1 MRREFA
7 VLGLGR
13 FGTGVAL
20 ALARHGSTVVGVDH
34 EHDVVQELAEQLDDV
49 VEADACDEDALRLIG
64 ISDFDTVV
72 VAIGEFEAN
81 LLAVVAV
88 RHLGARYMVAKA
100 LTPRQAEILLKIGV
114 DEVVLPEQEAGERLA
129 SRLLAPNIS
138 RDLMEHT
145 GILAGERQVPEH
157 WVGKSLGHIHLRQR
171 HGVLAIAIRRG
182 TELLVAP
189 GADDIFQIEDQ
200 VVLVGNEEQLRA
212 LGCHLP
218 ARST

>member
-1 MRREFA
+1 MPREYA

-20 ALARHGSTVVGVDH
+20 ALTRHGSTVVGVDH
-34 EHDVVQELAEQLDDV
+34 QREVVQSLAEQLDDV

-88 RHLGARYMVAKA
+88 KHLGARYVVAKA
-100 LTPRQAEILLKIGV
+100 LTSRQAEILRRIGV

-129 SRLLAPNIS
+129 SRLMAPNIS
-138 RDLMEHT
+138 QALMEHT
-145 GILAGERQVPEH
+145 GILAGELAVPEQ
-157 WVGKSLGHIHLRQR
+157 WIDQTLGHINVRRR
-171 HGVLAIAIRRG
+171 HGVVVIAIRRG

-189 GADDIFQIEDQ
+189 GADDMFHVEDH
-200 VVLVGNEEQLRA
+200 VVMVGNEDRLKA
-212 LGCHLP
+212 LGCRFP
-218 ARST
+218 VRPT